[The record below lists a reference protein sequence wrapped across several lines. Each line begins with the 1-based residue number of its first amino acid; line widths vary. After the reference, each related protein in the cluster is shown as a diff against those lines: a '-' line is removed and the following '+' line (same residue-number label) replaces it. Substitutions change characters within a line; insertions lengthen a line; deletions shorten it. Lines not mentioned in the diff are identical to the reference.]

1 MEAWGIEIQHR
12 GEGMAS
18 LHTVSRGCRPQCP
31 HGEDMTVIFLA
42 GPWRES
48 EEIMFGDGPPR
59 AQVLHTHV
67 GD

>member
-1 MEAWGIEIQHR
+1 
-12 GEGMAS
+12 MAS

-42 GPWRES
+42 GLWRES
-48 EEIMFGDGPPR
+48 EEIMFGNGPPR

-67 GD
+67 AD